1 MVSTSASAFA
11 SGVIEQKGLVLR
23 KFKMRVLKIGEKILK
38 IGEKIL
44 EHLFWG

>member
-1 MVSTSASAFA
+1 MLINRKMVSTSASALA
-11 SGVIEQKGLVLR
+11 SGVIEEKGLVLR
-23 KFKMRVLKIGEKILK
+23 EFKMWVLK